1 MLADEGKSCGGA
13 DSVLVSGGS
22 SQTKFKILFCDMDGT
37 LMNSRSMITNKTANA
52 LRAAMKIG
60 VQVIIATGKTRPAA
74 LAALETVGLTG
85 RGGALSH
92 TSPGVFLQGLQVY
105 GKEGTIL
112 HSQLLDPKVVSE
124 TFKFSVEHQVP
135 LVGFSGDKC
144 VTLFSHPLIDTLHEV
159 YYEPKVILF
168 FLSEP
173 HLILLLSICF
183 LSYPLLPSY
192 VSLVTFAARVCD
204 HQMWNNLFTIFLTT
218 HHHSIF

>member
-13 DSVLVSGGS
+13 DSVLASGGS

-37 LMNSRSMITNKTANA
+37 LMNSRSMITNETANA

-168 FLSEP
+168 FLFDS
-173 HLILLLSICF
+173 
-183 LSYPLLPSY
+183 
-192 VSLVTFAARVCD
+192 VVV
-204 HQMWNNLFTIFLTT
+204 NLFFELSSSSFLCFIS
-218 HHHSIF
+218 HLCCKGM